1 MSTRTARRRITA
13 MIGGTALLVG
23 AGVLG
28 VAAPA
33 SAGERAPDCV
43 KARTLSDGDVRVE
56 NDCAR
61 SKRIKVIMAWG
72 PDLACW
78 TIPAGGGA
86 EWDDPLGRLDRVELC

>member
-1 MSTRTARRRITA
+1 MGIKTARRRIA
-13 MIGGTALLVG
+13 AILGGTALLMG

-33 SAGERAPDCV
+33 SAGELAPNCV
-43 KARTLSDGDVRVE
+43 KARTLSNGDVRVE
-56 NDCAR
+56 NDCAK
-61 SKRIKVIMAWG
+61 SKRIKVVMAWG

-86 EWDDPLGRLDRVELC
+86 QWDDPLGRLDRVELC

>member
-1 MSTRTARRRITA
+1 MSTTMARRRIAA
-13 MIGGTALLVG
+13 MISGTALLVG
-23 AGVLG
+23 AGVVG

-33 SAGERAPDCV
+33 SAGTLAPACV
-43 KARTLSDGDVRVE
+43 KAWTLSDGDVRVR
-56 NDCAR
+56 NDCAN
-61 SKRIKVIMAWG
+61 SKRIKVVMAWG